1 MVCFIVLV
9 VVVVV
14 FVGNE
19 NDAKNVNKVSHL
31 CCDIKKLSYKG
42 MTSLRPFLLCGY
54 AFLDATPPLWGL
66 WCVVLICF
74 EAQDAQAY

>member
-19 NDAKNVNKVSHL
+19 SEARNVGKVSHL
-31 CCDIKKLSYKG
+31 CCVLKS
-42 MTSLRPFLLCGY
+42 S
-54 AFLDATPPLWGL
+54 ATK
-66 WCVVLICF
+66 V
-74 EAQDAQAY
+74 